1 MSALPQSFSGSVH
14 PVLTQERWYALHVR
28 SRHDKL
34 VSASLRVRG
43 MESFLPLYRSR
54 RRWSDRTRVM
64 DLPLFPGYVFCRFH
78 PELLLPVV
86 TTPGVV
92 QIVGAGKH
100 PRPIA
105 DEEIVAIQR
114 MLLSGGDVEPWPY
127 LKAGQ
132 KVRILDGPLFGVE
145 GILVEVKNRRRLV
158 VSVHLLQRSVAVE
171 VDRDCIGPP
180 R

>member
-1 MSALPQSFSGSVH
+1 MSALAQPASGAVPEST
-14 PVLTQERWYALHVR
+14 TQESWFALHVR

-34 VSASLRVRG
+34 VAASLQARG

-54 RRWSDRTRVM
+54 RRWSDRTRVL
-64 DLPLFPGYVFCRFH
+64 DLPLFPGYVFCRFY

-92 QIVGAGKH
+92 QIVGAGKQ
-100 PRPIA
+100 PQPIA
-105 DEEIVAIQR
+105 DEEIAAIQR
-114 MLLSGGDVEPWPY
+114 MLHSGNEVEPWPY

-132 KVRILDGPLFGVE
+132 KVRILDGPLFGIE
-145 GILVEVKNRRRLV
+145 GILVEVKNQRRLI

>member
-1 MSALPQSFSGSVH
+1 
-14 PVLTQERWYALHVR
+14 
-28 SRHDKL
+28 
-34 VSASLRVRG
+34 

-54 RRWSDRTRVM
+54 RRWSDRTRVL

-92 QIVGAGKH
+92 QIVGSGKQPH
-100 PRPIA
+100 PIA
-105 DEEIVAIQR
+105 DEEIAAIQR
-114 MLLSGGDVEPWPY
+114 MLHSGSEIEPWPY

-145 GILVEVKNRRRLV
+145 GLLVEVKNRRRLV

>member
-1 MSALPQSFSGSVH
+1 
-14 PVLTQERWYALHVR
+14 
-28 SRHDKL
+28 
-34 VSASLRVRG
+34 
-43 MESFLPLYRSR
+43 
-54 RRWSDRTRVM
+54 M

>member
-1 MSALPQSFSGSVH
+1 M
-14 PVLTQERWYALHVR
+14 
-28 SRHDKL
+28 
-34 VSASLRVRG
+34 RG

-92 QIVGAGKH
+92 QVVGAGKH
-100 PRPIA
+100 PCPIA
-105 DEEIVAIQR
+105 DAEIAAIQR
-114 MLLSGGDVEPWPY
+114 MLCSGNEVEPWPY
-127 LKAGQ
+127 LQAGQ
-132 KVRILDGPLFGVE
+132 KVRILDGPLFGIE